1 MIPNDMQNT
10 EQDKQEQFFPFH
22 VINEFMRDD
31 YRLSVL
37 QKVFSD
43 LKKISPS
50 HSKPINHI
58 VQHTVKVPG
67 FRNSIQAP
75 LFIKVKSCVSTFE
88 RNPEFVAHILAA
100 WSELYPELRQQVYDL
115 LKGRGWE
122 LLPVE
127 ADRTRMPGFYADK
140 WRKGETFE
148 AINQAFDATYPDGA
162 SISDDDVSLMVVWL
176 SLCLP
181 FSEETDSQE
190 EPSAEN
196 QGEQG

>member
-1 MIPNDMQNT
+1 MILGAMQNT
-10 EQDKQEQFFPFH
+10 EQEQQAQFFPFH

-37 QKVFSD
+37 QKVFTA
-43 LKKISPS
+43 LKNISPA
-50 HSKPINHI
+50 HSKPINQI
-58 VQHTVKVPG
+58 IQRTVKVPG
-67 FRNSIQAP
+67 FRNSLQAP

-88 RNPEFVAHILAA
+88 HNPEFVAHTLAA
-100 WSELYPELRQQVYDL
+100 WAELHPDLRQQVFDL
-115 LKGRGWE
+115 LTGRGWE
-122 LLPVE
+122 LLPAE

-148 AINQAFDATYPDGA
+148 AINRAFDAAYPEGA

-181 FSEETDSQE
+181 FSEETDSTE
-190 EPSAEN
+190 EPSAES
-196 QGEQG
+196 QTDQS